1 MMTGIGSAS
10 DAERDRSDS
19 TLQPESDQNLTPPK
33 SSPLDLIDT
42 GKGLKV
48 QSTAPH
54 LVSLGS
60 GRLSVAIT
68 VLPLKEGITRIG
80 RDDAAVPQDITI
92 QGPGIEAEHCVIEN
106 RGGVV
111 TLDPCGHLCS
121 LDGVPVTT
129 PTQLT
134 QGYSLCLGKSYFF
147 RFNHPE
153 EASRMKSMLPQKSPV
168 SPLVYSTD
176 YMKFSSDF
184 SPSGP
189 SSRGVRSVS
198 ELRELMDTLQRKK
211 QALENSLRTNGDSS
225 PSYFSMTQSPP
236 STPNSLSVLTSSS
249 PISPYQDQARR
260 LYTSDRPPLSCKV
273 PTQSSNSVPASPRR
287 SDQRDYN
294 SSFPPLR
301 PMTRNQSQ
309 DSLLASSDGRRG
321 QTSSSLLTMWNGSAS
336 AASDALPPT
345 PGSGSGAASM
355 PSSPRL
361 ARRLQPEEAGRPIPV
376 PRQRKY
382 SAGSLTGMGIA
393 AHSRSLPRLYRS
405 VESQLAPL
413 TRPWPRSSPTPES
426 SHQNGHSEVIS
437 ISLSTRSLSKQAP
450 TRPEVTMP
458 SGDATSPRQAK
469 KMSLTSSSSYS
480 DLEKQALCMSSPA
493 FELGLG
499 ERRQSFGKAGIS
511 PQGGFRER
519 KGSISSLSGKE
530 ELQDYHQRQR
540 DERLRE
546 QEVERLERQRLE
558 TILSLCSE
566 RNQSGS
572 AVADLQKINKELE
585 KLQVTED
592 ESMFSDSTQNGYSS
606 GVPGLESQVS
616 EEHQVRQRRSSGQR
630 DVRAESP
637 AGSLHGSAP
646 TPSPRQSRNNKAPED
661 EEVRLKQEVTRIE
674 EERIQVL
681 NNMEELEQKIK
692 ELDNQMDESVQEMEV
707 ERALLEGE
715 QESEAAQLQQEK
727 EALEQLKDKMADM
740 EKRVQ
745 VEKSQ
750 DKAQLDAERV
760 KLERL
765 AEVLSEQR
773 AQLNTCPEAL
783 KEQLVLQLSRDAETL
798 EVETKRFEDLEFQQL
813 ERESRQDEEKETQT
827 QQVLREIAEY
837 QRSTVTRKEK
847 MLALKKQSTQII
859 QQAQKEKESFLK
871 EKNNLQMMLQREKEN
886 LNNLEK
892 KYGEL
897 TGGRSFPVNPLSMKE
912 DSSLLADVCQP
923 CSELSHTHHLSLL
936 PVDIVAFSCLFS
948 FLSIKSAEGYV
959 TVSEINELYAKL
971 GVETSHAPFN
981 LNAPERPD
989 SGSDPSP
996 SPEDG
1001 SAPSGEDELCVS
1013 SCSRSALKPVSVH
1026 WPEEMV
1032 TFLGPSPPLPPPLP
1046 AKKHSRHRQHFRSLE
1061 ERKRL
1066 GKEGHMCD
1074 TLPRKKSQAAIG
1086 FQYNCATLGR
1096 NTPPKSHL
1104 PLAQS
1109 SSCGSVLNR
1118 VLTVSP
1124 KDADARR
1131 LHKGHSQQLVGE
1143 DHRSRLTELGGRAA
1157 SQSNVFLDSMGYRD
1171 NGFDTFSVDSSDSME
1186 TSISACSPD
1195 NISSASTSNVAKIEE
1210 MERLLR
1216 EAQAEK
1222 HRLLEHREREMEVRR
1237 QALEEE
1243 RRRREDLEK
1252 RLQEETSRRQ
1262 KLIEREVKL
1271 REKQRAQSRPLTRYL
1286 PVRKDDFDL
1295 RGHIESAGHNIETC
1309 YHISITEKT
1318 CRGFLIKMGGKIK
1331 TWKKRWFVFDRNR
1344 RTLSYYADK
1353 HEAKLKGVIYFQA
1366 IEEVYYDHLKNAH
1379 KSPNPSLTFSVKTHD
1394 RVYYM
1399 VAPSPEAMR
1408 IWMDV
1413 IVTGAEG
1420 YTQFMI

>member
-121 LDGVPVTT
+121 LDGVAVTT

-134 QGYSLCLGKSYFF
+134 QVQLHVSLRLRFETAARFRPLQKTSSGSVRFQTSWRRTAGGEVRDAEFEKEPGSVRSFSEWDALQEGYSLCLGKSYFF

-236 STPNSLSVLTSSS
+236 STPNSLSVITSSS

-260 LYTSDRPPLSCKV
+260 LYTSDRPPLSGKV
-273 PTQSSNSVPASPRR
+273 STQSSNSVPASPRR

-294 SSFPPLR
+294 STLPPLR
-301 PMTRNQSQ
+301 TMTRNQSQ

-321 QTSSSLLTMWNGSAS
+321 QTSSSLLSMWNGSAS
-336 AASDALPPT
+336 TATDALPPT
-345 PGSGSGAASM
+345 PVSGSGAASM

-405 VESQLAPL
+405 TESQLAPL
-413 TRPWPRSSPTPES
+413 SLPWSRSSPTPES

-450 TRPEVTMP
+450 TRPEVTVP
-458 SGDATSPRQAK
+458 SGAATSPRQAK

-480 DLEKQALCMSSPA
+480 DLEKQALRTSSPA

-499 ERRQSFGKAGIS
+499 ERRQSFGKAGIG

-592 ESMFSDSTQNGYSS
+592 ESMFSDSAQNGYSS
-606 GVPGLESQVS
+606 GVAGSESQAS
-616 EEHQVRQRRSSGQR
+616 EEHPVRQRRSSGQR

-646 TPSPRQSRNNKAPED
+646 TPSPRQARNNKAPED
-661 EEVRLKQEVTRIE
+661 EEVRLKQEVRRIE

-715 QESEAAQLQQEK
+715 QESE
-727 EALEQLKDKMADM
+727 DK
-740 EKRVQ
+740 V
-745 VEKSQ
+745 
-750 DKAQLDAERV
+750 QLDAERV

-773 AQLNTCPEAL
+773 AQLDTCPEAL

-798 EVETKRFEDLEFQQL
+798 EAETKRFEDLEFQQL
-813 ERESRQDEEKETQT
+813 ERESRQDEEKETQA
-827 QQVLREIAEY
+827 QQILREIAEF

-847 MLALKKQSTQII
+847 MLALKKQSTQIV
-859 QQAQKEKESFLK
+859 QQAQKERESFLK

-912 DSSLLADVCQP
+912 
-923 CSELSHTHHLSLL
+923 
-936 PVDIVAFSCLFS
+936 
-948 FLSIKSAEGYV
+948 
-959 TVSEINELYAKL
+959 
-971 GVETSHAPFN
+971 
-981 LNAPERPD
+981 
-989 SGSDPSP
+989 
-996 SPEDG
+996 
-1001 SAPSGEDELCVS
+1001 
-1013 SCSRSALKPVSVH
+1013 
-1026 WPEEMV
+1026 
-1032 TFLGPSPPLPPPLP
+1032 
-1046 AKKHSRHRQHFRSLE
+1046 HFRSLE

-1143 DHRSRLTELGGRAA
+1143 DHRSRQTELGGRAT
-1157 SQSNVFLDSMGYRD
+1157 SQSNVFLDSMSYRD

-1408 IWMDV
+1408 VWMDV